1 MLSTGTLLLFY
12 FTTGLTVGFGHCIG
26 MCGPIVIALN
36 LNLQG
41 KRGLFAQGLYHCG
54 RITTYAMV
62 GGVMGATGSFTM
74 VASRIESFQ
83 KIAMIVSGLLIVVMG
98 LGTLGM
104 VTWGHAIM
112 ERFDPG
118 AMISKGLRALS
129 GIRSPVAYYPL
140 GLLLGLLP
148 CGPVYT
154 ALIGAAR
161 VGMEAPHISQGVVT
175 GIGLMVAFGLGTVP
189 ALLLVTKLA
198 DWGVGKYRQ
207 TIYKTGSVLMIAF
220 GIYFVV
226 DAFSY

>member
-1 MLSTGTLLLFY
+1 MLSTGTFLFLY
-12 FTTGLTVGFGHCIG
+12 LTTGLTVGFGHCIG

-54 RITTYAMV
+54 RITTYAII

-118 AMISKGLRALS
+118 KMISKGARVLS
-129 GIRSPVAYYPL
+129 GIRSPVAYFPL
-140 GLLLGLLP
+140 GLLFGLLP

-161 VGMEAPHISQGVVT
+161 VGMEATHFSQGLVS
-175 GIGLMVAFGLGTVP
+175 GIGLMAAFGLGTVP
-189 ALLLVTKLA
+189 ALLLVTKIA
-198 DWGVGKYRQ
+198 DWGFGKYRQ
-207 TIYKTGSVLMIAF
+207 AIFKAGSVLMIAF